1 MNTSAKQPHIQIILF
16 VLVGGLSALIHFLT
30 VILLVEA
37 LRFPPLFVNI
47 FGYLAAVLF
56 SYYGHSRLTFN
67 VRVTS
72 HKTFLKFLIT
82 SFIMFLI
89 NQTLFYVTL
98 RILNIQ
104 YHLALFITILTVA
117 LLTFIAFKF
126 KVFKNA

>member
-1 MNTSAKQPHIQIILF
+1 MNTPTKQYQVQIILF
-16 VLVGGLSALIHFLT
+16 LFIGCLSALIHFVT
-30 VILLVEA
+30 VVLLVEA
-37 LRFPPLFVNI
+37 FNLSPLPVNI

-67 VRVTS
+67 MQVTS
-72 HKTFLKFLIT
+72 NNTFLKFLLT

-89 NQTLFYVTL
+89 NQTLFYVNL
-98 RILNIQ
+98 KLLNIQ

-117 LLTFIAFKF
+117 FITFIIFKF